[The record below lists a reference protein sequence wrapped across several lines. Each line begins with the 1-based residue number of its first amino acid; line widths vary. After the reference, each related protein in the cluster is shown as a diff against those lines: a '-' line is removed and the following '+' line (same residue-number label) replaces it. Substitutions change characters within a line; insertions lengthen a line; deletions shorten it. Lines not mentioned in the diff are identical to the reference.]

1 MALRT
6 GANMTAST
14 PTLQFERWPY
24 RQPFVISRGTLVEQY
39 IGYASAP
46 FGSRLC
52 QGEGE
57 LHESDPH
64 VATALVAETLKRYG
78 ALGSCPTRQDLR
90 KALPADGARNAL
102 DAMLWDRDCK
112 ATGRRA
118 WELAGLDGVDAATTV
133 PTMTTLVIGEPDD
146 MAASASALPA
156 DWATPEDMVIK
167 VKLGGEGG
175 VDRDIERLHA
185 VAAALPAATLT
196 VDPNEGW
203 TLDELKRFLQATRTL
218 PLALIEQPLPAGQED
233 LYPGLHCPVP
243 IAADEACT
251 TLASLDRL
259 AGKVQVVNLK
269 LDKCGGLT
277 EALLMC
283 RHARA
288 LGLQLMVGCNCG
300 TSLAMAPAFLVA
312 TQCKFVDLDGPMFMH
327 GDRPHPIRYHQ
338 YRLSAPSAALWG

>member
-1 MALRT
+1 M
-6 GANMTAST
+6 S
-14 PTLQFERWPY
+14 
-24 RQPFVISRGTLVEQY
+24 
-39 IGYASAP
+39 
-46 FGSRLC
+46 
-52 QGEGE
+52 
-57 LHESDPH
+57 
-64 VATALVAETLKRYG
+64 
-78 ALGSCPTRQDLR
+78 
-90 KALPADGARNAL
+90 
-102 DAMLWDRDCK
+102 
-112 ATGRRA
+112 
-118 WELAGLDGVDAATTV
+118 
-133 PTMTTLVIGEPDD
+133 TLVIGEPDE
-146 MAASASALPA
+146 MASAARALPA
-156 DWATPEDMVIK
+156 DWASPEDMIIK
-167 VKLGGEGG
+167 VKLGGSGG
-175 VDRDIERLHA
+175 VDRDIERLRS

-203 TLDELKRFLQATRTL
+203 ALADLKRFLQATRTL

-233 LYPGLHCPVP
+233 LYPELQAAVP

-283 RHARA
+283 ERARE

-312 TQCKFVDLDGPMFMH
+312 VQCRFVDLDGPMFMQ
-327 GDRPHPIRYHQ
+327 GDRPHPVCYHQ

>member
-1 MALRT
+1 MSHPL
-6 GANMTAST
+6 
-14 PTLQFERWPY
+14 PTLTLQRWPY
-24 RQPFVISRGTLVEQY
+24 RHPFVISRATLVEQY
-39 IGYASAP
+39 IGYASVQVD
-46 FGSRLC
+46 GRLC

-57 LHESDPH
+57 LHETDLDAAEALLREATQRFAALGPDPSR
-64 VATALVAETLKRYG
+64 ETL
-78 ALGSCPTRQDLR
+78 RQ
-90 KALPADGARNAL
+90 AMPPNGARNAF

-112 ATGRRA
+112 AANRRA
-118 WELAGLDGVDAATTV
+118 WEIAGLDGIDATSSVSTMSTV
-133 PTMTTLVIGEPDD
+133 VIGEPEV
-146 MAASASALPA
+146 MAAAARALLSDGGTSA
-156 DWATPEDMVIK
+156 EQVIK
-167 VKLGGEGG
+167 VKLGGSGG

-185 VAAALPAATLT
+185 VAAAAPAATLT

-203 TLDELKRFLQATRTL
+203 TLADLNRFLQATRSL

-233 LYPGLHCPVP
+233 LYPELQARVP

-283 RHARA
+283 ARA
-288 LGLQLMVGCNCG
+288 RELGLQLMVGCNCG

-312 TQCKFVDLDGPMFMH
+312 VQCRFVDLDGPMFMQ
-327 GDRPHPIRYHQ
+327 GDRPHPVRYHQ
-338 YRLSAPSAALWG
+338 HRMSAPSAALWG